1 MDRQEVE
8 ALAWKLTRS
17 TYEVHR
23 RRFAFIREFRRR
35 VQEYSA
41 AQPVK
46 LDPATI
52 LMLLQ
57 LAIQLW
63 KWAKDNGYLSLP
75 ESMPAGG
82 PDLSKIG
89 VVSEV
94 EAVHQLKAWDGFA
107 TDFGDDD
114 A

>member
-1 MDRQEVE
+1 MDRQAVE
-8 ALAWKLTRS
+8 ALAWNLTRS

-23 RRFAFIREFRRR
+23 RRFAFIRDYRRR

-52 LMLLQ
+52 LLLLQ
-57 LAIQLW
+57 IAIQLYA
-63 KWAKDNGYLSLP
+63 WAKKNGYLALP
-75 ESMPAGG
+75 ESMPAEG
-82 PDLSKIG
+82 PDLSKL
-89 VVSEV
+89 VRVSEV
-94 EAVHQLKAWDGFA
+94 SAENQLKAWEGF
-107 TDFGDDD
+107 TEDFGDDD